1 MTSTTATGI
10 RNTFARRQLSAALLE
25 SSRHGRCL
33 QTRDRNTA
41 RNLQRAAKRGNI
53 IRPLPGIYAYDE
65 HWEEIDARD
74 RVLECLRALAQK
86 HPNWIFAGPS
96 AAIAQGLSVSY
107 RDAEHVYIAA
117 DTTSRSS
124 WLSRLY
130 VTDDIPVYASGVR
143 VTSLVRTAYDC
154 MRMLG
159 FRRGLA
165 VADSVLRTSGMPLEE
180 LSADIERRFRGRKG
194 IRKAR
199 DILPWADARSAN
211 GGESMARAAMIEL
224 GYEVPDLQHELV
236 EPIDGQRYFA
246 DYYWEIGPNHA
257 VAGELDGKEKYENM
271 DMTGGRDALAVM
283 TDERLRES
291 RISACV
297 VQVMRFSYRDSQDDQ
312 RFVSILD
319 AFGIPKRPQ
328 E

>member
-1 MTSTTATGI
+1 MTSTTVTGI
-10 RNTFARRQLSAALLE
+10 RNTSAHRQLNAALHE

-33 QTRDRNTA
+33 QTRDRTAA
-41 RNLQRAAKRGNI
+41 RNLQRAAKRGSV
-53 IRPLPGIYAYDE
+53 IRPFPGIYADDE
-65 HWEEIDARD
+65 HWDEIDARE
-74 RVLECLRALAQK
+74 RSLECLRALAQK
-86 HPNWIFAGPS
+86 HPNWTFAGPS

-107 RDAEHVYIAA
+107 RNAERVYIAS

-130 VTDDIPVYASGVR
+130 VTDDIPVYANGVR

-165 VADSVLRTSGMPLEE
+165 VADSVLRTSGMQLEE
-180 LSADIERRFRGRKG
+180 LSADIERRFGGCKG
-194 IRKAR
+194 IGKVR

-224 GYEVPDLQHELV
+224 GYEVPDLQHEIV
-236 EPIDGQRYFA
+236 EPIDGQHYFA
-246 DYYWEIGPNHA
+246 DYYWEIGPDHA
-257 VAGELDGKEKYENM
+257 VAGELDGKEKYANT
-271 DMTGGRDALAVM
+271 DMTDGRDALAVM

-291 RISACV
+291 RISARE
-297 VQVMRFSYRDSQDDQ
+297 VQVMRFSYRDSQDNQ
-312 RFVSILD
+312 RFASILD
-319 AFGIPKRPQ
+319 AYGIPKRPP